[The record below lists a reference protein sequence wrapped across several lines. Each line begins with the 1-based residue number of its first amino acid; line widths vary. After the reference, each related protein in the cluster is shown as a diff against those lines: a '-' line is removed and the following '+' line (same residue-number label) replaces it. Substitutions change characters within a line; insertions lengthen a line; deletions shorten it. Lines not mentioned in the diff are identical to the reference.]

1 MSAPE
6 PRISAPGEL
15 PPEAPEIIQCAPVR
29 SQMAPV
35 SVTYS
40 PRTKQWRLVGH
51 QAIEDKKRGRKI
63 VIPDGFSFDLASV
76 PRALWSLIA
85 PFELSIL
92 APLVHDFLY
101 RGNDERYSRA
111 EADDLF
117 RALMEREGVPWWRR
131 WAAYAAVVRYGAEF
145 WRGR

>member
-1 MSAPE
+1 M
-6 PRISAPGEL
+6 
-15 PPEAPEIIQCAPVR
+15 
-29 SQMAPV
+29 
-35 SVTYS
+35 TYS
-40 PRTKQWRLVGH
+40 PRTGEWRLVGH
-51 QAIEDKKRGRKI
+51 QVIEDHRRDRRI
-63 VIPDGFSFDLASV
+63 VIPDGFTFDLASV

-101 RGNDERYSRA
+101 RGNDERYSRN

-117 RALMEREGVPWWRR
+117 RDLMEREGVPWWRR

-145 WRGR
+145 WRGRR